1 MGLNDESW
9 AYVCN
14 TNNVIGFLGGEKPQA
29 LSELEVDD
37 ILKELASKKGEVV
50 QKHKFEVDDTVK
62 IIDGVFVNFIGRVVE
77 VFPEKGVLSVN
88 VSIFGRDTRVDDV
101 EYWQVE
107 EATADVEG
115 K

>member
-1 MGLNDESW
+1 M
-9 AYVCN
+9 Y
-14 TNNVIGFLGGEKPQA
+14 KRQ
-29 LSELEVDD
+29 
-37 ILKELASKKGEVV
+37 
-50 QKHKFEVDDTVK
+50 VK